1 VGPLLITIT
10 RDQNPS
16 GASNRRHKQLQNDR
30 KRQRKEEQRS
40 QLQTQQ
46 HSNTSQ
52 LSEPSVHCKADSLE
66 LVGHPL
72 VSTSLGPLTNLVPT
86 PEDYSYSIVTPHR
99 LVSHEEDAQL
109 VASSTQSTHST
120 HSIDESTVDQES
132 DFELELAV
140 DVNDNLCS
148 PSPPRRRLRSVAIVP
163 EGSSLS
169 INRLSPRLSLQRPAK
184 RQRKE
189 RH

>member
-1 VGPLLITIT
+1 MGPLLITIT

-30 KRQRKEEQRS
+30 KRQRKEEQRR

-52 LSEPSVHCKADSLE
+52 LTEPSVHCEADSLE
-66 LVGHPL
+66 LVDHPL
-72 VSTSLGPLTNLVPT
+72 VSTSLRPLTNLVPT
-86 PEDYSYSIVTPHR
+86 PEDNNSIVTRHR
-99 LVSHEEDAQL
+99 LVFHEEDAQL